1 MIVPTLLG
9 LKWARI
15 LLKTEAGP
23 SAMSKKKKQK
33 ESKMSVYIEVEV
45 YSDCVQRTT
54 VESSVWQKSERF
66 PQKEHQIHTWK
77 AIAKELWEKDSTE
90 VEKEFTKL
98 REKYKT
104 KRVKTYTK

>member
-33 ESKMSVYIEVEV
+33 ESKMSVYI
-45 YSDCVQRTT
+45 
-54 VESSVWQKSERF
+54 
-66 PQKEHQIHTWK
+66 
-77 AIAKELWEKDSTE
+77 
-90 VEKEFTKL
+90 
-98 REKYKT
+98 
-104 KRVKTYTK
+104 